1 MCDDKIGVIGS
12 KNLDYRSLCH
22 HFECG
27 VWLYN
32 TKTIFD
38 MKKDYLETLDVC
50 MEITEEYCKNV
61 PLLKRITRELLKFFA
76 PLM

>member
-1 MCDDKIGVIGS
+1 
-12 KNLDYRSLCH
+12 
-22 HFECG
+22 
-27 VWLYN
+27 
-32 TKTIFD
+32 